1 MENNLFVGLFAIV
14 IGLFFMVIG
23 GLMFKLHQLQAPE
36 IVKQVEA
43 RIPVMQR
50 NECIDFQSYQRIVP
64 ELDDLHHVAL
74 KPYYPK
80 VKNQITKK
88 TMRGTLGGR
97 TSLDE
102 REDFDLETEGG
113 DMFARQQETH
123 KQQLHSM

>member
-50 NECIDFQSYQRIVP
+50 NECIEISWHGMQWKY
-64 ELDDLHHVAL
+64 H
-74 KPYYPK
+74 
-80 VKNQITKK
+80 
-88 TMRGTLGGR
+88 
-97 TSLDE
+97 
-102 REDFDLETEGG
+102 
-113 DMFARQQETH
+113 TH
-123 KQQLHSM
+123 GM